1 MPVILCT
8 LLHLTV
14 DGVCGAALAAY
25 AVNEPEYA
33 NIVYYFHL
41 YSLVAFG
48 GQWLAGLALD
58 RKMNWILPG
67 LALVPVLLGLG
78 TLPGFGIFCQAVL
91 LGVGNCIFHV
101 AAGIL
106 ILRRCPGYAGPGVFV
121 SGGAIGL
128 GLGINQICG
137 PALFLCVCAAATAAV
152 IFLSSRE
159 AADSGVNGRIRASGA
174 PGARALIPF
183 AAAALLLLCV
193 TLRGFAGGGGL
204 TAGHVMLFPCVFALG
219 KALGG
224 LCCDA
229 VGYRRTIALIFM
241 LSVVSLHAAT
251 LSLPGAWRT
260 LPPLLLSLSF
270 NMTMPLTLRL
280 LHRCFPARPGL
291 TFGLAA
297 GCLLPGAFWRDSFT
311 MLPHVMTVLQFLGLF
326 AADAALRRRGA

>member
-1 MPVILCT
+1 MLFLCT

-41 YSLVAFG
+41 YSPIAFG

-58 RKMNWILPG
+58 RKVNWVLPG
-67 LALVPVLLGLG
+67 LAVVPVLLGLG
-78 TLPGFGIFCQAVL
+78 ALRGPGVLVQAVL
-91 LGVGNCIFHV
+91 LGLGNCVFHV

-106 ILRRCPGYAGPGVFV
+106 ILRRYHGYGEPGIFV

-137 PALFLCVCAAATAAV
+137 PALFLCACAAATVAV
-152 IFLSSRE
+152 ILLASRVE
-159 AADSGVNGRIRASGA
+159 DHAEIKNHVRTTGTRRASGLISV
-174 PGARALIPF
+174 GAAV
-183 AAAALLLLCV
+183 ALLVCV
-193 TLRGFAGGGGL
+193 TLRGFTGGGGL
-204 TAGHVMLFPCVFALG
+204 TAGHVMLLPCVFALG

-224 LCCDA
+224 VCCDA

-241 LSVVSLHAAT
+241 LSAVSLHAAA
-251 LSLPGAWRT
+251 LPLPGAWHL

-297 GCLLPGAFWRDSFT
+297 GCLLPGAFWRESFA
-311 MLPHVMTVLQFLGLF
+311 MLPHVMIAVQFLGLF
-326 AADAALRRRGA
+326 AADAAIRRRAA